1 MSFERILRY
10 TLFILRKLPT
20 FRLILAEMK
29 PFASKA
35 FKMLQCWF
43 AFALFFGVSIMG
55 RMFMCS
61 IIVSVQ
67 ALTLEFTKQRS
78 WKNQCFAFESDFSPA
93 KSAIWFTFSKALKHA
108 KVAMI
113 AWLLWCPFCI
123 FHFSQQSR
131 LFLLLSGIMF
141 SLWMISNMVLCS
153 DILLPIFFPRWT
165 AQCYLCSCPE
175 IWTGI
180 VYKTCRNA

>member
-1 MSFERILRY
+1 
-10 TLFILRKLPT
+10 
-20 FRLILAEMK
+20 
-29 PFASKA
+29 
-35 FKMLQCWF
+35 MLVC
-43 AFALFFGVSIMG
+43 I
-55 RMFMCS
+55 CS
-61 IIVSVQ
+61 IFRGIDHGANVHVFNNRFSSSFNSGIYQTKKLKEPVFSFRIWLHPRKVRDLFCNVCSV
-67 ALTLEFTKQRS
+67 A
-78 WKNQCFAFESDFSPA
+78 P
-93 KSAIWFTFSKALKHA
+93 FSKALKHA

-123 FHFSQQSR
+123 FNFSQQSR

-165 AQCYLCSCPE
+165 AHCYLCSCPE